1 MSLREFFYLQ
11 KSDRMAILML
21 LLVAVIAVVVIF
33 WVGGRQEATDFS
45 MTDSL
50 EMALQ
55 RDTVY
60 RYSSRRYPVAH
71 EAQQG
76 GRQAET
82 FPFDP
87 NTADA
92 RQLSRLGLKDWQIRN
107 LYKYREAGGEFRK
120 PSDFARLYGLSKK
133 DYERLL
139 PYIQINEYYQEAH
152 IAYKSPHE
160 EFHRDTTLYPIKLV
174 PGQTVMLNNSDTTA
188 FRHVPGIG
196 SGFARRIVRYRQRL
210 GGFYRVE
217 QLREIDGFPESAL
230 SYFELGDVN
239 LRKLD
244 INRLTLEQLKAHPYI
259 GFFRAKAITDYR
271 RLHGPLQSLQQLR
284 LLKEFSPRDIERL
297 EPYIQ
302 Y

>member
-107 LYKYREAGGEFRK
+107 LYKYREAGGVFRK
-120 PSDFARLYGLSKK
+120 PSDFARLYGLTQMEY
-133 DYERLL
+133 DRLRPFIRIGDEVKQASAEHESL
-139 PYIQINEYYQEAH
+139 TEEY
-152 IAYKSPHE
+152 
-160 EFHRDTTLYPIKLV
+160 HRDTVRYPLKMV
-174 PGQTVMLNNSDTTA
+174 PGETVRLNIADTMA
-188 FRHVPGIG
+188 LKHVPGIG

-230 SYFELGDVN
+230 SLYRILQGEGYY
-239 LRKLD
+239 
-244 INRLTLEQLKAHPYI
+244 RLPSLTRPVAESAATTPAERV
-259 GFFRAKAITDYR
+259 FRAGYPAPGT
-271 RLHGPLQSLQQLR
+271 LHSVLRYTKKQNFRPFILNSL
-284 LLKEFSPRDIERL
+284 
-297 EPYIQ
+297 
-302 Y
+302 

>member
-1 MSLREFFYLQ
+1 MR
-11 KSDRMAILML
+11 
-21 LLVAVIAVVVIF
+21 
-33 WVGGRQEATDFS
+33 
-45 MTDSL
+45 
-50 EMALQ
+50 
-55 RDTVY
+55 
-60 RYSSRRYPVAH
+60 
-71 EAQQG
+71 QG

-107 LYKYREAGGEFRK
+107 LYKYREAGGVFRK
-120 PSDFARLYGLSKK
+120 PSDFARLYGLTQMEY
-133 DYERLL
+133 DRLRPFIRTGDEVKQASAEHESL
-139 PYIQINEYYQEAH
+139 TEEY
-152 IAYKSPHE
+152 
-160 EFHRDTTLYPIKLV
+160 HRDTVRYPIKMV
-174 PGQTVMLNNSDTTA
+174 PGETVRLNIADTMA
-188 FRHVPGIG
+188 LKHVPGIG

-210 GGFYRVE
+210 GGFYRVD
-217 QLREIDGFPESAL
+217 QLREIEGFPESAL

-259 GFFRAKAITDYR
+259 GFYRAKAITDYR

>member
-107 LYKYREAGGEFRK
+107 LYKYREAGGVFRK
-120 PSDFARLYGLSKK
+120 PSDFARLYGLTQMEY
-133 DYERLL
+133 DRLRPFIRIGDEVKQARAEHESL
-139 PYIQINEYYQEAH
+139 TEEY
-152 IAYKSPHE
+152 
-160 EFHRDTTLYPIKLV
+160 HRDTVRYPIKMV
-174 PGQTVMLNNSDTTA
+174 PGETVRLNIADTMA
-188 FRHVPGIG
+188 LKHVPGIG

-259 GFFRAKAITDYR
+259 GFYRAKAITDYR

-284 LLKEFSPRDIERL
+284 LLKEFSAQDIQRL

>member
-11 KSDRMAILML
+11 KSDRLSVLLLML
-21 LLVAVIAVVVIF
+21 MAVVALIVVF
-33 WVGGRQEATDFS
+33 WVGGRQTATDVS

-50 EMALQ
+50 AMARQ

-60 RYSSRRYPVAH
+60 RYSSHYSAARRGFS
-71 EAQQG
+71 E
-76 GRQAET
+76 RQHAET

-107 LYKYREAGGEFRK
+107 LLKYREAGGEFRK

-139 PYIQINEYYQEAH
+139 PYIQINDYYHEAH

-174 PGQTVMLNNSDTTA
+174 PGQTVMLNNADTTA
-188 FRHVPGIG
+188 LRHVPGIG
-196 SGFARRIVRYRQRL
+196 SGYARRIVNYRQRL
-210 GGFYRVE
+210 GGFCRVE
-217 QLREIDGFPESAL
+217 QLREIDGFPSRPCHTSTWAM
-230 SYFELGDVN
+230 
-239 LRKLD
+239 
-244 INRLTLEQLKAHPYI
+244 
-259 GFFRAKAITDYR
+259 
-271 RLHGPLQSLQQLR
+271 
-284 LLKEFSPRDIERL
+284 
-297 EPYIQ
+297 
-302 Y
+302 

>member
-71 EAQQG
+71 EARQG

-107 LYKYREAGGEFRK
+107 LYKYREAGGVFRK
-120 PSDFARLYGLSKK
+120 PSDFARLYGLTQMEY
-133 DYERLL
+133 DRLRPFIRIGDEVKQARAEHESL
-139 PYIQINEYYQEAH
+139 TEEY
-152 IAYKSPHE
+152 
-160 EFHRDTTLYPIKLV
+160 HRDTVRYPIKMV
-174 PGQTVMLNNSDTTA
+174 PGETVRLNIADTMA
-188 FRHVPGIG
+188 LKHVPGIG

-244 INRLTLEQLKAHPYI
+244 INRLTLQQLKAHPYI

-284 LLKEFSPRDIERL
+284 LLKEFSAQDIQRL

>member
-1 MSLREFFYLQ
+1 MKLREFFYLQ

-71 EAQQG
+71 EARQG

-107 LYKYREAGGEFRK
+107 LYKYREAGGVFRK
-120 PSDFARLYGLSKK
+120 PSDFARLYGLTQMEY
-133 DYERLL
+133 DRLRPFIRIGDEVKQARAEHESL
-139 PYIQINEYYQEAH
+139 TEEY
-152 IAYKSPHE
+152 
-160 EFHRDTTLYPIKLV
+160 HRDTVRYPIKMV
-174 PGQTVMLNNSDTTA
+174 PGETVRLNIADTMA
-188 FRHVPGIG
+188 LKHVPGIG

-244 INRLTLEQLKAHPYI
+244 INRLTLQQLKAHPYI

-284 LLKEFSPRDIERL
+284 LLKEFSAQDIQRL

>member
-11 KSDRMAILML
+11 KSDRLSVLLLML
-21 LLVAVIAVVVIF
+21 MAVVALIVVF
-33 WVGGRQEATDFS
+33 WVGGRQTATDVS

-50 EMALQ
+50 AMARQ

-60 RYSSRRYPVAH
+60 RYSSHYSAARRGFS
-71 EAQQG
+71 E
-76 GRQAET
+76 RQHAET

-107 LYKYREAGGEFRK
+107 LLKYREAGGEFRK

-139 PYIQINEYYQEAH
+139 PYIQINEYYHEAH

-174 PGQTVMLNNSDTTA
+174 PGQTVMLNNADTTA
-188 FRHVPGIG
+188 LRHVPGIG
-196 SGFARRIVRYRQRL
+196 SGYARRIVNYRQRL
-210 GGFYRVE
+210 GGFCRVE

-230 SYFELGDVN
+230 PYFDLGDVN

-244 INRLTLEQLKAHPYI
+244 INHLNLQQLKAHPYI
-259 GFFRAKAITDYR
+259 GFYRAKAITDYR

-284 LLKEFSPRDIERL
+284 LLKEFSAADIQRL

>member
-11 KSDRMAILML
+11 KSDRLSVLLLML
-21 LLVAVIAVVVIF
+21 MAVVALIVVF
-33 WVGGRQEATDFS
+33 WVGGRQTATDVS

-50 EMALQ
+50 AMARQ

-60 RYSSRRYPVAH
+60 RYSSYYSAARRGFS
-71 EAQQG
+71 E
-76 GRQAET
+76 RQHAET

-107 LYKYREAGGEFRK
+107 LLKYRDAGGEFRK

-139 PYIQINEYYQEAH
+139 PYIQINEYYHEAH

-174 PGQTVMLNNSDTTA
+174 PGQTVMLNNADTA
-188 FRHVPGIG
+188 ALRHVPGIG
-196 SGFARRIVRYRQRL
+196 SGYARRIVNYRQRL
-210 GGFYRVE
+210 GGFCRVE

-230 SYFELGDVN
+230 PYFDLGDVN

-244 INRLTLEQLKAHPYI
+244 INHLTLQQLKAHPYI
-259 GFFRAKAITDYR
+259 GFYRAKAITDYR

-284 LLKEFSPRDIERL
+284 LLKEFSAADIQRL

>member
-71 EAQQG
+71 EARQG
-76 GRQAET
+76 GHQVET

-107 LYKYREAGGEFRK
+107 LYKYREAGGVFRK
-120 PSDFARLYGLSKK
+120 PSDFARLYGLTQMEY
-133 DYERLL
+133 DRLRPFIRIGDEVKQARAEHESL
-139 PYIQINEYYQEAH
+139 TEEY
-152 IAYKSPHE
+152 
-160 EFHRDTTLYPIKLV
+160 HRDTVRYPIKMV
-174 PGQTVMLNNSDTTA
+174 PGETVRLNIADTMA
-188 FRHVPGIG
+188 LKHVPGIG

-259 GFFRAKAITDYR
+259 GFYRAKAITDYR

-284 LLKEFSPRDIERL
+284 LLKEFSAQDIQRL

>member
-71 EAQQG
+71 EARQR

-107 LYKYREAGGEFRK
+107 LYKYREAGGVFRK
-120 PSDFARLYGLSKK
+120 PSDFARLYGLTQME
-133 DYERLL
+133 YGRLRPFIRIGDEVKQARAEHESL
-139 PYIQINEYYQEAH
+139 TEEY
-152 IAYKSPHE
+152 
-160 EFHRDTTLYPIKLV
+160 HRDTVRYPIKMV
-174 PGQTVMLNNSDTTA
+174 PGETVRLNIADTMA
-188 FRHVPGIG
+188 LKHVPGIG
-196 SGFARRIVRYRQRL
+196 SGFARRIVRYRHRL

-217 QLREIDGFPESAL
+217 QLREIEGFPESAL

-259 GFFRAKAITDYR
+259 GFYRAKAITDYR

-284 LLKEFSPRDIERL
+284 LLKEFSAQDIQRL

>member
-11 KSDRMAILML
+11 KSDRLSVLLLML
-21 LLVAVIAVVVIF
+21 MSVLALIVVF
-33 WVGGRQEATDFS
+33 WVGGRQTATDVS

-50 EMALQ
+50 AMARQ

-60 RYSSRRYPVAH
+60 RYSSHYSAARRGFS
-71 EAQQG
+71 E
-76 GRQAET
+76 RQHAET

-107 LYKYREAGGEFRK
+107 LLKYREAGGEFRK

-139 PYIQINEYYQEAH
+139 PYIQINEYYHEAH

-160 EFHRDTTLYPIKLV
+160 DFHRDTTLYPIKLV
-174 PGQTVMLNNSDTTA
+174 PGQTVMLNNADTA
-188 FRHVPGIG
+188 ALRHVPGIG
-196 SGFARRIVRYRQRL
+196 SGYARRIVNYRQRL
-210 GGFYRVE
+210 GGFCRVE

-230 SYFELGDVN
+230 PYFDLGDVN

-244 INRLTLEQLKAHPYI
+244 INRLTLQQLKAHPYI
-259 GFFRAKAITDYR
+259 GFYRAKAITDYR

-284 LLKEFSPRDIERL
+284 LLKEFSAADIQRL

>member
-11 KSDRMAILML
+11 KSDRLSVLLLML
-21 LLVAVIAVVVIF
+21 MAVVALIVVF
-33 WVGGRQEATDFS
+33 WVGGRQTATDVS

-50 EMALQ
+50 AMARQ

-60 RYSSRRYPVAH
+60 RYSSHYSAARRGFSERQHA
-71 EAQQG
+71 EA
-76 GRQAET
+76 

-107 LYKYREAGGEFRK
+107 LLKYREAGGEFRK

-139 PYIQINEYYQEAH
+139 PYIQINEYYHEAH

-174 PGQTVMLNNSDTTA
+174 PGQTVMLNNADTTA
-188 FRHVPGIG
+188 LRHVPGIG
-196 SGFARRIVRYRQRL
+196 SGYARRIVNYRQRL
-210 GGFYRVE
+210 GGFCRVE

-230 SYFELGDVN
+230 PYFDLGDVN

-244 INRLTLEQLKAHPYI
+244 INHLTLQQLKAHPYI
-259 GFFRAKAITDYR
+259 GFYRAKAITDYR

-284 LLKEFSPRDIERL
+284 LLKEFSAADIQRL

>member
-11 KSDRMAILML
+11 KSDRLSVLLLML
-21 LLVAVIAVVVIF
+21 MAVVALIVVF
-33 WVGGRQEATDFS
+33 WVGGRQTATDVS

-50 EMALQ
+50 AMARQ

-60 RYSSRRYPVAH
+60 RYSSYYSAARRGFS
-71 EAQQG
+71 E
-76 GRQAET
+76 RQHAET

-107 LYKYREAGGEFRK
+107 LLKYREAGGEFRK

-139 PYIQINEYYQEAH
+139 PYIQINEYYHEAH

-174 PGQTVMLNNSDTTA
+174 PGQTVMLNNADTA
-188 FRHVPGIG
+188 ALRHVPGIG
-196 SGFARRIVRYRQRL
+196 SGYARRIVNYRQRL
-210 GGFYRVE
+210 GGFCRVE

-230 SYFELGDVN
+230 PYFDLGDVN

-244 INRLTLEQLKAHPYI
+244 INRLTLQQLKAHPYI
-259 GFFRAKAITDYR
+259 GFYRAKAITDYR

-284 LLKEFSPRDIERL
+284 LLKEFSAADIQRL